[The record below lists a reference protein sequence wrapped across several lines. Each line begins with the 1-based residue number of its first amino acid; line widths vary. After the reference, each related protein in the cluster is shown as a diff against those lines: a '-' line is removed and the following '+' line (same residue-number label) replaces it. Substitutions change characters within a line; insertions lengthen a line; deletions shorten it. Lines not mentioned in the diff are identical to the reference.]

1 MIYQGAGALALGA
14 VASGKVFT
22 PSMRQTAISYNNRM
36 KGTLGWKATV
46 GGAALADA
54 VYALQAYLFTS
65 AREMDGKLGPKTNN
79 KILAFAKNNK
89 ANQSVN
95 YQSAIN
101 AVAGGAAPSS
111 MTDNVAAS
119 IMDGMGIEGAIRG
132 GSGGSPAPRP
142 AQRPGSNARPPALA
156 TTVGGDNTMMYLT
169 VAAALGIGTY
179 FYMKKNR

>member
-1 MIYQGAGALALGA
+1 MFYQGAGALALGA
-14 VASGKVFT
+14 VATGKAFT
-22 PSMRQTAISYNNRM
+22 PSMRQGAISYNNRI

-79 KILAFAKNNK
+79 KILAFAKSNT

-101 AVAGGAAPSS
+101 AVVGGAAPSS
-111 MTDNVAAS
+111 MNDNVAAS
-119 IMDGMGIEGAIRG
+119 IMDGMGIQGAIKGRTG
-132 GSGGSPAPRP
+132 GSRPPQSAPPGG
-142 AQRPGSNARPPALA
+142 RPPALA
-156 TTVGGDNTMMYLT
+156 TTAGGDNTMMYLAI
-169 VAAALGIGTY
+169 AAALGIGTY
-179 FYMKKNR
+179 FYMKKKR